1 MKQFTKEEIEQKI
14 REARGNKL
22 EIEGIYYVD
31 EKNSWTYSVDTFTLA
46 VLMSDVK
53 NGNIHDIYYFKC
65 TKLHGLESRKI
76 C

>member
-1 MKQFTKEEIEQKI
+1 MAKFTKSEIEQKI

-22 EIEGIYYVD
+22 KLEGIYYID
-31 EKNSWTYSVDTFTLA
+31 EHDSYTYSVDTFTLA
-46 VLMSDVK
+46 MLMADVK